1 LANEESIEAIIRKR
15 TLDGW
20 SAKTFEIRGVL
31 MAYGSFS
38 VTVSFL
44 RSADKRYCGER
55 MVEPGRKWEGREG
68 TGSAMTSQVTHG
80 ARRVVLMID
89 VRPGMYPH
97 CIFVSIQW
105 ASRSPGRRGM
115 RPSLCKSV
123 AHAGVLD
130 PMKIPPMPPSR
141 PNYRN
146 RSA

>member
-1 LANEESIEAIIRKR
+1 
-15 TLDGW
+15 
-20 SAKTFEIRGVL
+20 

-97 CIFVSIQW
+97 CTL
-105 ASRSPGRRGM
+105 SRFNGR
-115 RPSLCKSV
+115 V
-123 AHAGVLD
+123 ARQAGGECVHRYV
-130 PMKIPPMPPSR
+130 K
-141 PNYRN
+141 
-146 RSA
+146 A